1 MAFAADLRAVQ
12 IASDSLTN
20 DVRNLKRAVLRVDKV
35 PDEESKTWQFAGH
48 QGRKVLVDRRAPTVP
63 PKDNP
68 RYTASSWKVGARATE
83 IHPVTGQHSYDT
95 GNLYRTVHWKE
106 ETFGLNG
113 YFTNDLARSGMWRD
127 DGLNT
132 SMTRSKAV
140 ADPSQWGTPKE
151 ALTYGS

>member
-63 PKDNP
+63 PKDNLGTQL
-68 RYTASSWKVGARATE
+68 RHGRWARGRRRF
-83 IHPVTGQHSYDT
+83 IP
-95 GNLYRTVHWKE
+95 
-106 ETFGLNG
+106 
-113 YFTNDLARSGMWRD
+113 
-127 DGLNT
+127 
-132 SMTRSKAV
+132 
-140 ADPSQWGTPKE
+140 
-151 ALTYGS
+151 